1 MPLLREERWGQM
13 GLTLDPHLERRQG
26 CDSKTWKGLSGR
38 GPCLGK
44 CLKGGQWGRSALDS
58 GRDPGEA
65 QVPVGAVG
73 RRAGAG
79 TGV

>member
-13 GLTLDPHLERRQG
+13 GLTLDPHLERQG

-73 RRAGAG
+73 RGAGAG